1 MKKAQEAVES
11 FLNPFMV
18 EDHDKLVSLSS
29 GASATPD
36 IATDVLR
43 AEKAGKE
50 AREAFIKD
58 RLEKNDNFFE
68 PIKRLNLKTHGNMN
82 KQMKVTTASNKV
94 IQYKQQGNIAF
105 QLFVK
110 SQSQG
115 LQLDLKELMTY
126 PLTPVPFSIGT
137 ADGFLAK
144 TDKSK
149 SFQYLTK
156 DCEDAPVPA
165 PESTL
170 VVYDGN
176 AYFYYLKEIPA
187 NFSKICDKIFGMMST
202 TADAVFS
209 TDMYSP
215 NSVKSMERERRGCSD
230 KLIIKGS
237 STKKPPNWK
246 MFLANDENKTQFISL
261 LCTVWSNPTNASK
274 LQGRNVILIVE
285 GAAYHLTSED
295 GKTTEKTEIESL
307 RSTQEETDS
316 RVVLYCMYG
325 KDKGYQYI
333 RIKSPDSDVF
343 FILLHYA
350 LTLKEVVILFDTGT
364 GNKQR
369 LINVTELAEDYTQ
382 SYCTALMC
390 LHAFT
395 RCDTTSAFKGIGK
408 IKPLK
413 ILQKTPR
420 FAAVLSKLGEEWDIT
435 EDLIDDLEEFTCAI
449 YGRARVHKVDELR
462 HVRIKELCAKEDQ
475 LYPSKNVDLG
485 TLPPCRRSLEQ
496 HIRRVNYQVGI
507 WKRSHIPKPDVPD
520 VKADH
525 GWVLKD
531 DKPEPLWY
539 TGDVLPQQLVD
550 IADDALVSEDDDSD
564 DSDEDYLY
572 QLADMPDVSS
582 QSSDDSSDS
591 DTN

>member
-1 MKKAQEAVES
+1 M
-11 FLNPFMV
+11 
-18 EDHDKLVSLSS
+18 
-29 GASATPD
+29 
-36 IATDVLR
+36 
-43 AEKAGKE
+43 
-50 AREAFIKD
+50 
-58 RLEKNDNFFE
+58 
-68 PIKRLNLKTHGNMN
+68 
-82 KQMKVTTASNKV
+82 
-94 IQYKQQGNIAF
+94 
-105 QLFVK
+105 
-110 SQSQG
+110 
-115 LQLDLKELMTY
+115 
-126 PLTPVPFSIGT
+126 
-137 ADGFLAK
+137 
-144 TDKSK
+144 
-149 SFQYLTK
+149 
-156 DCEDAPVPA
+156 
-165 PESTL
+165 
-170 VVYDGN
+170 
-176 AYFYYLKEIPA
+176 
-187 NFSKICDKIFGMMST
+187 
-202 TADAVFS
+202 
-209 TDMYSP
+209 
-215 NSVKSMERERRGCSD
+215 
-230 KLIIKGS
+230 
-237 STKKPPNWK
+237 
-246 MFLANDENKTQFISL
+246 
-261 LCTVWSNPTNASK
+261 
-274 LQGRNVILIVE
+274 
-285 GAAYHLTSED
+285 
-295 GKTTEKTEIESL
+295 
-307 RSTQEETDS
+307 
-316 RVVLYCMYG
+316 
-325 KDKGYQYI
+325 
-333 RIKSPDSDVF
+333 
-343 FILLHYA
+343 
-350 LTLKEVVILFDTGT
+350 VILFDTGT

-395 RCDTTSAFKGIGK
+395 RCDTTSAFKRIGK

-435 EDLIDDLEEFTCAI
+435 EDLIDDLKEFTCAI

-531 DKPEPLWY
+531 DKLEPLWY
-539 TGDVLPQQLVD
+539 TADVLPQQLID